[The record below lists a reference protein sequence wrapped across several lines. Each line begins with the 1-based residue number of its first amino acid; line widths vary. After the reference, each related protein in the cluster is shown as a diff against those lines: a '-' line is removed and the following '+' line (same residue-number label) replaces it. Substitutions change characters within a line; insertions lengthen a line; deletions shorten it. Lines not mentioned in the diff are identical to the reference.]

1 MENERKEKVVDMYL
15 VEVAENACMTKA
27 DIRRILDHLTEDEI
41 FPMECFARKKH
52 SSAIGFIS
60 ASFAKYLQFDYDEL
74 ENFVASILD
83 TDGSSETDG
92 YAYHGYRIF
101 VEKL

>member
-1 MENERKEKVVDMYL
+1 MHDESGYPTDPGSSGG
-15 VEVAENACMTKA
+15 
-27 DIRRILDHLTEDEI
+27 RRDFSYGMFCE
-41 FPMECFARKKH
+41 KKH

-60 ASFAKYLQFDYDEL
+60 AGFAKHLQFDYDEL

-83 TDGSSETDG
+83 TEGCGEADG

>member
-1 MENERKEKVVDMYL
+1 MENEQKEKVVDMYL
-15 VEVAENACMTKA
+15 VEIAENACMSKA
-27 DIRRILDHLTEDEI
+27 DIRRILDHIAEDEI

-52 SSAIGFIS
+52 SSAIGFIG
-60 ASFAKYLQFDYDEL
+60 AGFEKYLQFDYDEL

-83 TDGSSETDG
+83 AEGCGDDDG
-92 YAYHGYRIF
+92 YTYRGYRIF